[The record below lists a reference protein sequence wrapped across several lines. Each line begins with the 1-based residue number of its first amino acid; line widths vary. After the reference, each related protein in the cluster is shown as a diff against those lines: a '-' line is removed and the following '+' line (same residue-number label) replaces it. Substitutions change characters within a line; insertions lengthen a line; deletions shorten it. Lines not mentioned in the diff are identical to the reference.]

1 MAKKK
6 QLNEEAQALC
16 KVLKL
21 ALAMTKDADVVTHGG
36 NLVCNTPVG
45 IIYMPAPF
53 DIQVAVRA
61 DELYNA
67 LNNCDSPFNVVEG
80 QGNLTISWGKRR
92 AELKTKPKVSIY
104 VGNIDPKA
112 DIAVPDTFS
121 DILRESL
128 KDLKEGQHSA
138 SDFVR
143 MTNGAA
149 FWTNGVI
156 GCMITTGVGF
166 PDRLLRIKDLKV
178 VSSKEDKIVA
188 VGGSVSTVTFYY
200 EDGIA
205 IQIPTADESSV
216 NYPDAIKNLF
226 TSDVYAQRY
235 ELTEDHLDAI
245 EYVAKFTDNIMFIT
259 PTHVGTDKDINKGT
273 SVAIEGIELDLALK
287 AEIVKLGGFKK
298 AQYIIANAKDNNR
311 VGFYTYRPN
320 VTFVFVQVAH

>member
-6 QLNEEAQALC
+6 QLNEEASALC

-45 IIYMPAPF
+45 IIYMPAMF

-67 LNNCDSPFNVVEG
+67 LNNCDSTFNVVES
-80 QGNLTISWGKRR
+80 QNSVIVSWGKRR

-112 DIAVPDTFS
+112 AIDVPDTFS
-121 DILRESL
+121 DVLRDGL
-128 KDLKEGQHSA
+128 KDLKEGQHAA
-138 SDFVR
+138 SDFVL

-166 PDRLLRIKDLKV
+166 PDRILRVKDLKV
-178 VSSKEDKIVA
+178 ISSKEDKIVA
-188 VGGSVSTVTFYY
+188 VGGSLSTVTFYY

-205 IQIPTADESSV
+205 IQIPTADDSAV
-216 NYPDAIKNLF
+216 NYPNAIKKLF
-226 TSDVYAQRY
+226 NPDVYADRY
-235 ELTEDHLDAI
+235 ELTEEHLDAI
-245 EYVAKFTDNIMFIT
+245 EYVSKFADDVMFISAN
-259 PTHVGTDKDINKGT
+259 HVGTDKDVNKGT
-273 SVAIEGIELDLALK
+273 AVSVDGIALDIVLK

-298 AQYIIANAKDNNR
+298 AKYIIANANKNNR